1 MHNSDKLTK
10 DDIACFLLFGA
21 VLLMLLFL
29 LP

>member
-1 MHNSDKLTK
+1 MNHDKLTK
-10 DDIACFLLFGA
+10 DDISCFLLFGV

>member
-1 MHNSDKLTK
+1 MHSPDKLTK
-10 DDIACFLLFGA
+10 DDIGCFLLFGV